1 MEDNLHLIVI
11 GGGAAGIFA
20 AIAAAEADNQKKVV
34 LLEKTNVF
42 LAKVRVSGGGRCNV
56 THDCYEPR
64 QLVTNY
70 PRGNKALIGPFTR
83 FQPRDTWEWFEKRG
97 VTLKTEKDGRVFPTT
112 NSSQT
117 IIECLLQAARDA
129 GVDLRLRQEV
139 THIRKEDSGLFCVQ
153 LSSGEVLKSRAL
165 LIATGSNRTGHQWAE
180 AFGHTIEP
188 AVPSLFTFNCP
199 SSSLKDL
206 SGIAVDAVELKIEN
220 MPYVQRGPLL
230 LTHWGFSGP
239 AALKLSAWAA
249 RDLNQKNYQINLLIN
264 WVPSYTAAMLRE
276 ELLKCKKAT
285 PSALLA
291 TFCKFPLPSNLWKR
305 LVELSSI
312 DLRKKLADLS
322 NAELT
327 RLIATLHA
335 SSYRVEGKTTNKE
348 EFVTAGGIRLDEI
361 HFKTMESRITPGL
374 FFAGEVIDVDGITG
388 GFNFQNAWT
397 TGWIAG
403 LAAMQLK

>member
-153 LSSGEVLKSRAL
+153 LSSGEVLKSR
-165 LIATGSNRTGHQWAE
+165 
-180 AFGHTIEP
+180 
-188 AVPSLFTFNCP
+188 
-199 SSSLKDL
+199 
-206 SGIAVDAVELKIEN
+206 
-220 MPYVQRGPLL
+220 
-230 LTHWGFSGP
+230 
-239 AALKLSAWAA
+239 
-249 RDLNQKNYQINLLIN
+249 
-264 WVPSYTAAMLRE
+264 
-276 ELLKCKKAT
+276 
-285 PSALLA
+285 
-291 TFCKFPLPSNLWKR
+291 
-305 LVELSSI
+305 
-312 DLRKKLADLS
+312 
-322 NAELT
+322 
-327 RLIATLHA
+327 
-335 SSYRVEGKTTNKE
+335 
-348 EFVTAGGIRLDEI
+348 
-361 HFKTMESRITPGL
+361 
-374 FFAGEVIDVDGITG
+374 
-388 GFNFQNAWT
+388 
-397 TGWIAG
+397 
-403 LAAMQLK
+403 